1 MACYLNKNNIMKKII
16 LLAVVFFGVKSVSA
30 QMIVDAEMFK
40 ANPTQFMGKVVVIKN
55 PVFKGSSM
63 TPGSPQ
69 GGAVSSPSGS
79 AGATDGGAPTGVAG
93 PSSGK
98 SASVY
103 CNPAPNFTLTKWTL
117 GPNNDICVQVDAKLK
132 PMVDMCQVG
141 SVVKSISFRVTPST
155 YVATRIEK

>member
-1 MACYLNKNNIMKKII
+1 MKKFT
-16 LLAVVFFGVKSVSA
+16 LLAIVLFAAKAVSA

-40 ANPTQFMGKVVVIKN
+40 ANPNQFMGKVVTIKN
-55 PVFKGSSM
+55 VVYKGSSM

-69 GGAVSSPSGS
+69 SGVVSSPSGS
-79 AGATDGGAPTGVAG
+79 AGAGAPGAPAPTGVAG

-117 GPNNDICVQVDAKLK
+117 GPNNDLCMQVDARIK

-141 SVVKSISFRVTPST
+141 SAVKSISFRCNPNM
-155 YVATRIEK
+155 YVATRVEK

>member
-1 MACYLNKNNIMKKII
+1 MKKFT
-16 LLAVVFFGVKSVSA
+16 LLAIVLFAAKAVSA

-40 ANPTQFMGKVVVIKN
+40 ANPNQFMGKVVTIQNV
-55 PVFKGSSM
+55 VFKGSSM

-69 GGAVSSPSGS
+69 GGVVSSPSGS
-79 AGATDGGAPTGVAG
+79 AGASGAGAPTGVAG

-117 GPNNDICVQVDAKLK
+117 GPNNDLCMQVEAKIK
-132 PMVDMCQVG
+132 PMVDQCQVG
-141 SVVKSISFRVTPST
+141 SVVKSISFRCTPNM
-155 YVATRIEK
+155 YVATRVEK